1 MVYLE
6 DNRLMLNKNT
16 STIMNFTQAMVVISD
31 LREDMGEGLLETLQ
45 YMQDNL
51 DDFSDE
57 QVRAFRVVMNDFRK
71 LLTPV

>member
-1 MVYLE
+1 
-6 DNRLMLNKNT
+6 
-16 STIMNFTQAMVVISD
+16 MNFTQAMVIISD
-31 LREDMGEGLLETLQ
+31 IKESFGEGLLETLQ

-57 QVRAFRVVMNDFRK
+57 QVRAFRVVMRDFRK

>member
-1 MVYLE
+1 
-6 DNRLMLNKNT
+6 
-16 STIMNFTQAMVVISD
+16 VVISD

-71 LLTPV
+71 LLTPAS

>member
-1 MVYLE
+1 
-6 DNRLMLNKNT
+6 
-16 STIMNFTQAMVVISD
+16 
-31 LREDMGEGLLETLQ
+31 
-45 YMQDNL
+45 MQDNL